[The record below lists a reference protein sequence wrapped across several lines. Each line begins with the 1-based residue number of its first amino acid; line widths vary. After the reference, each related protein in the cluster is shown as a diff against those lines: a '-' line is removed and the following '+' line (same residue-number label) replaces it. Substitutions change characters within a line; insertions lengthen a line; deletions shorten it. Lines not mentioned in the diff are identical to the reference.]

1 MKKPPIAILRQ
12 YLVPQH
18 LLSRLAGS
26 LANSE
31 VKWLK
36 NGFITWFI
44 KRYQVNMSEA
54 QQTDPLAYTSFN
66 EFFTRAL
73 LPDLR
78 PIVLGDDKLACPADG
93 AISQLGSI
101 TEGRIIQ
108 AKGFDFSVVDLLGGD
123 PARAAAFANGQ
134 FATIY
139 LSPKDYHRV
148 HMPYTASL
156 REMIYVPGQL
166 FSVNTL
172 TASHVPNLFAR
183 NERVVCIFDS
193 ALGPIAMVLVGAMIV
208 ASIHTTWAGQIAP
221 NRSKKPIVTQYPQAL
236 TLAKGDEMGRFCLGS
251 TVVLL
256 TANPDLAWR
265 DNLGPGSAVRMG
277 EFLAGV

>member
-54 QQTDPLAYTSFN
+54 QQTDPLAYMSFN

-73 LPDLR
+73 QPDLR
-78 PIVLGDDKLACPADG
+78 PVVLGDDKLACPADG

-123 PARAAAFANGQ
+123 HQRAAAFANGQ

-221 NRSKKPIVTQYPQAL
+221 HRSKKPIVTQYPQAL

-256 TANPDLAWR
+256 SANPDLTWR
-265 DNLGPGSAVRMG
+265 DDLGPGSAVRMG

>member
-54 QQTDPLAYTSFN
+54 QQTDPLAYISFN

-123 PARAAAFANGQ
+123 PKRAAAFAKGQ

-221 NRSKKPIVTQYPQAL
+221 CRSKKPIVTQYPQAL

-256 TANPDLAWR
+256 NANPDLAWR
-265 DNLGPGSAVRMG
+265 DDLGPGSAVKMG
-277 EFLAGV
+277 EFLAGI